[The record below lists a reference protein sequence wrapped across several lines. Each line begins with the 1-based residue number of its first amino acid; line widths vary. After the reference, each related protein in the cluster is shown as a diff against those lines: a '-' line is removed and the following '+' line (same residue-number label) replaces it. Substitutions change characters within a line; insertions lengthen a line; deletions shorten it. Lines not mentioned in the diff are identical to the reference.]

1 MKKVYKIKKET
12 KEVIMTIEN
21 VENYGTNFVEY
32 KNNGYRAKMYCN
44 EDEEFIEEI
53 ENENEEETS

>member
-1 MKKVYKIKKET
+1 MKKFTRRNKET
-12 KEVIMTIEN
+12 KQVVMTIEN

-44 EDEEFIEEI
+44 EDEEFVEEI
-53 ENENEEETS
+53 ENEETE

>member
-1 MKKVYKIKKET
+1 MKKVYLRNKET
-12 KEVIMTIEN
+12 KQVIMTIEN

-44 EDEEFIEEI
+44 EDEEFVEEI
-53 ENENEEETS
+53 ENEEEAS